1 MQKTSFNPDGVA
13 APVGGYA
20 HGCLVTEGRRILFV
34 SGQIPAAPDG
44 SIPADFES
52 QARNVWRNIETVLK
66 QAGMGFDNLV
76 KVTAFLTDR
85 AHILPN
91 RKIRTEMLGDRRI
104 AMSAI
109 IAGTLD
115 PAWLLEVE
123 AIAMD

>member
-1 MQKTSFNPDGVA
+1 MQKTTFNPSNVA

-20 HGCLVTEGRRILFV
+20 HGCLVSEGRRILFV

-52 QARNVWRNIETVLK
+52 QARNVWRNIESVLK
-66 QAGMGFDNLV
+66 DAGMNLDNLV

-85 AHILPN
+85 AHVLPN
-91 RKIRTEMLGDRRI
+91 RKIRQEVMGDRKV
-104 AMSAI
+104 AMTAVV
-109 IAGTLD
+109 AATLD
-115 PAWLLEVE
+115 SAWLLEVE

>member
-1 MQKTSFNPDGVA
+1 MQKTSFNPDDIA

-20 HGCLVTEGRRILFV
+20 HGCLAAEGRRILFV

-44 SIPADFES
+44 SIPPDFES
-52 QARNVWRNIETVLK
+52 QARNVWRNIESVLRE
-66 QAGMGFDNLV
+66 AGMGLDNLV
-76 KVTAFLTDR
+76 KITAFLTDR
-85 AHILPN
+85 AHVLPN
-91 RKIRTEMLGDRRI
+91 RKIRQEVLGDRRI

-115 PAWLLEVE
+115 SDWLLEVE